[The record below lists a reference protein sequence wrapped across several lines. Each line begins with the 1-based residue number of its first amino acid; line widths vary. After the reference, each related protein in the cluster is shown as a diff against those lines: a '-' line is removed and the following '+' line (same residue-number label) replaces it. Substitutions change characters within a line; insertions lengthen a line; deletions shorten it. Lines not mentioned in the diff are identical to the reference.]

1 MARALTVPARRLHA
15 QRIARPTARTPAEVV
30 AWLGAVQAQDYL
42 QSRWA
47 LGVRMAPATAAPEP
61 PYDRAAG
68 ATSVVR
74 AAATAA
80 DVDAALADGSIIR
93 THVFRGTWQ
102 YVARADARWLVE
114 LVAARVIARSASRY
128 RELGLDARTLARA
141 CDALARA
148 TEGGAELTR
157 AEVNA
162 VLARAKIAPDG
173 QRAPHILGH
182 AEYQRV
188 ICSGARRGKQTT
200 FAAFDARVPPAA
212 PRPRD
217 EAIAELAVRY
227 VRSRG
232 PASVQDFAWWA
243 GLTLTEARAGF
254 TAVAA
259 APGAIVD
266 GETAW
271 FAAPDDVPVAAAH
284 LLPVFDEYLVAYA
297 DRADVL
303 APAHARRVNAGGGL
317 LHPAVVAGGMVV
329 GTWRRTFERGTG
341 VPRSNPSFGG
351 SGFAVAGEHGRLA
364 VELEPF
370 RRWTRAEQAAIV
382 VAAERYAAF
391 EGAALEVRNVAR
403 IRRARRTPPPR
414 TPRRRR
420 RSAAVSG

>member
-1 MARALTVPARRLHA
+1 MARAPTVPSRRLQA

-47 LGVRMAPATAAPEP
+47 LGVRMPTATAG
-61 PYDRAAG
+61 DI
-68 ATSVVR
+68 
-74 AAATAA
+74 
-80 DVDAALADGSIIR
+80 DAALADGSIIR

-102 YVARADARWLVE
+102 YVARADARWLIE
-114 LVAARVIARSASRY
+114 LVADRVIARSASRY

-141 CDALARA
+141 CAALARA
-148 TEGGAELTR
+148 TEGGAALTR

-162 VLARAKIAPDG
+162 VLARAKVAPDG

-182 AEYQRV
+182 AEYMRV
-188 ICSGARRGKQTT
+188 ICSGPRRGKQTT
-200 FAAFDARVPPAA
+200 FAAFDARVPPAP

-232 PASVQDFAWWA
+232 PATVHDLAWWA
-243 GLTLTEARAGF
+243 GLTLAEARAGF

-266 GETAW
+266 GDTAW
-271 FAAPDDVPVAAAH
+271 FAAPDDVPAAAAH
-284 LLPVFDEYLVAYA
+284 LLPQFDEYLVAYA
-297 DRADVL
+297 DRAAVL

-317 LHPAVVAGGMVV
+317 LHPAVVAGGVVV
-329 GTWRRTFERGTG
+329 GTWRRTFDKDRI
-341 VPRSNPSFGG
+341 V
-351 SGFAVAGEHGRLA
+351 

-370 RRWTRAEQAAIV
+370 RRWMRPEQAAIV

-391 EGAALEVRNVAR
+391 EGAALQVRNVAR

-414 TPRRRR
+414 RK
-420 RSAAVSG
+420 AAALR